1 MKMEISTSTEPTEI
15 IMLGDFVVPV
25 NFPDFEGPFASVP
38 SSKYPPMDTIPE
50 EYFSYTNEWNNKASK
65 LFFEGGTIDVKP
77 EFNRANVYRAVSG
90 YLQSFAPKHEHKIA
104 TVAWLLATHT
114 NP

>member
-1 MKMEISTSTEPTEI
+1 MEISTPTEPTEL

-25 NFPDFEGPFASVP
+25 NFPEFEGPFNNVETSQF
-38 SSKYPPMDTIPE
+38 PPVNDIPK
-50 EYFSYTNEWNNKASK
+50 EYFSMSNEWNKRASE

-77 EFNRANVYRAVSG
+77 EFNRKKVYRAVSG
-90 YLQSFAPKHEHKIA
+90 YLQSFAPKHEHKLA

>member
-1 MKMEISTSTEPTEI
+1 MEIETPNKPTEI
-15 IMLGDFVVPV
+15 IALGDFVVPV
-25 NFPDFEGPFASVP
+25 NFPDFEMPFSSVGL
-38 SSKYPPMDTIPE
+38 SQFPPKDIIPV
-50 EYFSYTNEWNNKASK
+50 EYFSNQNEWNQKASA
-65 LFFEGGTIDVKP
+65 LFFDGGGGLNVKP
-77 EFNRANVYRAVSG
+77 EFSKQNVFRAVNG